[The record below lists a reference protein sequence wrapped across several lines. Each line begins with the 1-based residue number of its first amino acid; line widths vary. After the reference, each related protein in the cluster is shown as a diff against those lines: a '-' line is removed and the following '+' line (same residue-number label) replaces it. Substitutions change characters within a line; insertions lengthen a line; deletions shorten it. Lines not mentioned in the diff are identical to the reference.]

1 MRNLILISWLFTPAV
16 FAQAFPTKPLRIV
29 VPFAVGGSPDV
40 IARGLAIQLDAQMG
54 KSIVV
59 DNCAG
64 ANGIIGADIVAKS
77 APDGHTLIHSP
88 PAFVLNALVYKKLPY
103 DVMRVTCCV

>member
-1 MRNLILISWLFTPAV
+1 MRNLILISWLFTSVV

-59 DNCAG
+59 DNRRSKWNYRCG
-64 ANGIIGADIVAKS
+64 
-77 APDGHTLIHSP
+77 
-88 PAFVLNALVYKKLPY
+88 Y
-103 DVMRVTCCV
+103 RC